1 MISRLRTLAPFMALV
16 GLMVTTFGGLQ
27 ALRPSD
33 SAEIVATRV
42 VASPV
47 PPPTPEP
54 TPRPHTGPPEC
65 TPLNNPGGGLHWA
78 PSADAGPWPT
88 DGTVQMPSLGVTAPI
103 VRVGVGTSGE
113 MVIPR
118 TARDVA
124 WLDQGSF
131 PGRTQNAVLAGHINW
146 SRQPGSFAR
155 IGQLREGDPVVVA
168 MDGRRFEF
176 RVTWVCSFDRNSP
189 RAEQI
194 MGYTDVP
201 SVTLITCG
209 GTFDRRAGTHTNRIV
224 ARAEL
229 VSVTE
234 V

>member
-16 GLMVTTFGGLQ
+16 GLLVTTFGGLQ
-27 ALRPSD
+27 AFRPSD
-33 SAEIVATRV
+33 SAEILATRV

-47 PPPTPEP
+47 PSPTPEP
-54 TPRPHTGPPEC
+54 TPVPRAAPAEC
-65 TPLNNPGGGLHWA
+65 APLTNPGGGMHWA
-78 PSADAGPWPT
+78 PSEDAGPWPT
-88 DGTVQMPSLGVTAPI
+88 DGSVQMASLGVTAPI

-118 TARDVA
+118 TAKDVA
-124 WLDQGSF
+124 WLDQGEF
-131 PGRTQNAVLAGHINW
+131 PGRTQNAVLAGHINY

-155 IGQLREGDPVVVA
+155 IGQLGEGDPIVVT
-168 MDGRRFEF
+168 MDGRRFEY
-176 RVTWVCSFDRNSP
+176 RVAWVCSFDRRSP

-194 MGYTDVP
+194 MGYTEVP

-234 V
+234 L